1 MKKLEYDWCKDALG
15 KKYNVCYETE
25 KGLERWIKVR
35 LMDYYWG
42 NVILYDD
49 NKNEIYHIP
58 YSGLKWIL
66 PVKEKEVMVTKNG

>member
-25 KGLERWIKVR
+25 KGLERWIKAR